1 MWNLVQSKSGG
12 HGKGLLPIILVLV
25 LSVSVCLDCAL
36 AQVGTKLCA
45 CQPAVYEITLNF
57 TVTCE
62 AVDVQGPGI
71 LETACRIDKET
82 TDDVTDLVPAQVTE
96 IQFLELN
103 GNLQTL
109 QQEAR
114 TGSFRAGNM
123 VQYTSVLAVQPSFD
137 EDTLPAAFQVIMR
150 GVNAVDQPIQMFWV
164 ITYSND
170 CGVFPVLTEG
180 QKQGWS
186 IFVSSMCV
194 LMCG

>member
-1 MWNLVQSKSGG
+1 MWNLLQNKRGG
-12 HGKGLLPIILVLV
+12 YGNGLFLVILVLV
-25 LSVSVCLDCAL
+25 LSASFWLDFAL
-36 AQVGTKLCA
+36 AQVGTNICA

-57 TVTCE
+57 TVRCDE
-62 AVDVQGPGI
+62 VDVQGPGI
-71 LETACRIDKET
+71 LETACRIEKET
-82 TDDVTDLVPAQVTE
+82 TGDVTDFVPAQVTE

-103 GNLQTL
+103 SNLQTL

-114 TGSFRAGNM
+114 TGSFRTGNI
-123 VQYTSVLAVQPSFD
+123 VRYTSVLAVQTSFD

-170 CGVFPVLTEG
+170 CGVFPVLSEG

-186 IFVSSMCV
+186 IFVSSACV
-194 LMCG
+194 RSG